1 MTPAEY
7 YQKALAIMPLEGW
20 VAVASALA
28 FLVAVLALVVRA
40 RRRRELIAR
49 FGDEYSLAVD
59 ELGSER
65 AAIRELRA
73 REARVKKL
81 HVHALNDR
89 QRRNV
94 TGQWLK
100 IQATFVENPFS
111 AVRGAN
117 MLIKTVMQ
125 QQGYPASEPFEQ
137 RLNDLAVDHAHV
149 VRHYR
154 EARALT
160 ERSADTPAST
170 EELRQA
176 MLHYGKVI
184 DELTQPTA
192 AAAAAWRSLRTT

>member
-1 MTPAEY
+1 
-7 YQKALAIMPLEGW
+7 MPLQGW
-20 VAVASALA
+20 IAAAFALA
-28 FLVAVLALVVRA
+28 FLILGLALVVRA
-40 RRRRELIAR
+40 RRRRDLISR

-73 REARVKKL
+73 REARVAKL
-81 HVHALNDR
+81 HVHPLKDR

-94 TGQWLK
+94 SGQWLK
-100 IQATFVENPFS
+100 IQATFIENPFG

-154 EARALT
+154 EARALS
-160 ERSADTPAST
+160 ERSADAPAST

-176 MLHYGKVI
+176 MLHYGKVV
-184 DELTQPTA
+184 DELVQPTA
-192 AAAAAWRSLRTT
+192 AAAAAWRSFRTT